1 MISVF
6 GAAFST
12 LSCSTEEASTR
23 FRPLPS
29 IAMLLASVPPDVN
42 TISAGKAPTRAATW
56 RRALSTWLRAVRPA
70 RCTDDGLPPARRAAT
85 MASNAAGRSGLV
97 AL

>member
-1 MISVF
+1 MF
-6 GAAFST
+6 ATAFST
-12 LSCSTEEASTR
+12 LSCSTEETSTR

-42 TISAGKAPTRAATW
+42 TTSAGKAPTSAATW
-56 RRALSTWLRAVRPA
+56 RRAPSIRLRAVRPA
-70 RCTDDGLPPARRAAT
+70 QCTDEGLPPARSAAA